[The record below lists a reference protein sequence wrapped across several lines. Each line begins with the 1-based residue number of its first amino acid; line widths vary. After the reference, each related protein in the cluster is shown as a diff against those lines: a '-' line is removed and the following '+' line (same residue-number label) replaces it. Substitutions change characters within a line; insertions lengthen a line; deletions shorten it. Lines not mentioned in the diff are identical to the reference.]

1 MPNTRTLL
9 VFVLA
14 GAALGVLPR
23 AAHAQGYFSG
33 FAGYTYGGAAG
44 QCASIWSDCPDRRAG
59 YGFAFGGTSGVFGF
73 DQEYAWTPDFFGEGG
88 DLEGS
93 KVTTLMSN
101 ILVGVPAGPVRVF
114 GAVGIGLLR
123 AKLEFRPA
131 DLEDFSDTSFGWNYG
146 AGVIVFFPAH
156 LGIRFDY
163 RRFRSSAEIP
173 FVRGELRDVPLEF
186 SRVSIGLVLH

>member
-1 MPNTRTLL
+1 MPNFRTLL
-9 VFVLA
+9 VPALVVS
-14 GAALGVLPR
+14 ALGLVPH
-23 AAHAQGYFSG
+23 AARAQGYFSG

-44 QCASIWSDCPDRRAG
+44 ECPSVWNDCPNRQTG
-59 YGFAFGGTSGVFGF
+59 YGFAFGGMSGVFGF
-73 DQEYAWTPDFFGEGG
+73 DQEYAWTPDVFGEGG

-101 ILVGVPAGPVRVF
+101 ILVGVPVKSLRIY
-114 GAVGIGLLR
+114 GAVGIGLV
-123 AKLEFRPA
+123 KTKVEFRNA
-131 DLEDFSDTSFGWNYG
+131 EDYSDTAFGWDYG

-163 RRFRSSAEIP
+163 RRFRSSAEVP
-173 FVRGELRDVPLEF
+173 FIHTDRRDVQLEF